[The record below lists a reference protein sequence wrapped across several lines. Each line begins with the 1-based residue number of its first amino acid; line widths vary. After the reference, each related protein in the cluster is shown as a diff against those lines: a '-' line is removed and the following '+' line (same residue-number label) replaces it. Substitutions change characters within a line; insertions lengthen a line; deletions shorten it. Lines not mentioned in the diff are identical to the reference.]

1 MKSEIKVYIYNVKKF
16 LVLNLLIKGGG
27 SSIQNYLKQ
36 SVVDF
41 LKEKSNI
48 ASNRLVKIK
57 NSGTLVPARYL
68 EENKTE
74 LYKIFPFSNQISK
87 STFFKYTNLNV
98 EYKRPHR

>member
-1 MKSEIKVYIYNVKKF
+1 
-16 LVLNLLIKGGG
+16 
-27 SSIQNYLKQ
+27 LKQ

-57 NSGTLVPARYL
+57 KSDTLVPGRYL

-74 LYKIFPFSNQISK
+74 LYKLFPFSDQLSK
-87 STFFKYTNLNV
+87 STFFKYTNLNG
-98 EYKRPHR
+98 EYKKPHR

>member
-1 MKSEIKVYIYNVKKF
+1 M
-16 LVLNLLIKGGG
+16 
-27 SSIQNYLKQ
+27 
-36 SVVDF
+36 DF

-57 NSGTLVPARYL
+57 NTGQLVPARYL

-74 LYKIFPFSNQISK
+74 LFKLYQFSEQISK

-98 EYKRPHR
+98 EYKKPHR